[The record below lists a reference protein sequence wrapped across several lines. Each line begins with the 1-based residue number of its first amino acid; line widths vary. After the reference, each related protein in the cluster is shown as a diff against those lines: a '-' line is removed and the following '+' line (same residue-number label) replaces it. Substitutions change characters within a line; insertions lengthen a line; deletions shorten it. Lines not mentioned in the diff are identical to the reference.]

1 MSKKSITVILPNVKD
16 SEQDPKQT
24 GTTDTT
30 VNTETVDQELE
41 GSELFSLFTANIIKE
56 GKVFTRWHWMKLP
69 AVEG

>member
-1 MSKKSITVILPNVKD
+1 MSNKSITVILPNVKD

-24 GTTDTT
+24 SITDTT

-56 GKVFTRWHWMKLP
+56 GKVFTR
-69 AVEG
+69 